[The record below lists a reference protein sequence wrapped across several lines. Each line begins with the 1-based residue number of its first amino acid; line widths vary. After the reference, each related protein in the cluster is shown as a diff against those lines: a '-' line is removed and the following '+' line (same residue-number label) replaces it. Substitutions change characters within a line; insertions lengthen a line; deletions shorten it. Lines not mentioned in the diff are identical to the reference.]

1 MFMEIH
7 NKNEKSI
14 KDIYELFIIFSIDF
28 NI

>member
-1 MFMEIH
+1 MFTEIH